1 MNTNNENTYTAEEIA
16 QITGLDAQT
25 LRNQVKSDI
34 AQGRNK
40 QNWNA
45 RQAGNRV
52 IFSKADFENWL
63 KPIGPVLTVPAQLAD
78 VLIKLGMAKEEED
91 NDV

>member
-1 MNTNNENTYTAEEIA
+1 MEEEFYTAKEVA
-16 QITGLDAQT
+16 DLTHCDAQT

-45 RQAGNRV
+45 RQVGNTL
-52 IFSKADFENWL
+52 IFSKADVDQWL
-63 KPIGPVLTVPAQLAD
+63 KGRGVGPVFAVPESLANLA
-78 VLIKLGMAKEEED
+78 VSLGLAKEVAD
-91 NDV
+91 A